1 MSRVDWVAT
10 LSRVFC
16 GIVFIVH
23 GDPKIMNLSG
33 TSTFFAENFGVPG
46 WVAIPIAILEFFG
59 GILLVAGFATRILSS
74 LFILEMLGA
83 MVFVHFGQGWDVFQ
97 GGYEYN
103 LALIILLLTV
113 IVIGP
118 GPLSADRTIS
128 RARGTDRALGER
140 GSV

>member
-1 MSRVDWVAT
+1 MSRAHWIAT

-16 GIVFIVH
+16 GVVFIVH
-23 GDPKIMNLSG
+23 GYPKIMNLAG

-59 GILLVAGFATRILSS
+59 GILLVAGFATRILSP

-83 MVFVHFGQGWDVFQ
+83 IVFVHFAHGWDIFR

-103 LALIILLLTV
+103 LALIILLLAV
-113 IVIGP
+113 LLLGSGP
-118 GPLSADRTIS
+118 VSVDERIS
-128 RARGTDRALGER
+128 RARGKNRALGER
-140 GSV
+140 G